1 MPSEEGTKVGSTPK
15 KTKACATC
23 HQRKVRC
30 DLSSKGNTQ
39 SSCSNC
45 RDAGFECKPH
55 VRKRK
60 HDRFDHN
67 ASAILHDK
75 PADTDTERE
84 STANVGQ
91 PNLRQRTL
99 DKPIAAISP
108 GEISFLDDQSDRFTE
123 NQTAA
128 RKRNSQ
134 QETTDCKRQKAR
146 HGTEDEHECRP
157 SREQQPSYLGR
168 AEYISAHVAID
179 EGDATQYQS
188 RGTTTRAVHDLEMR
202 ILSDLSLVEPPQG
215 MLRQTFIRNFMQR
228 CRPWTPLV
236 EESDLQKLDLKNVNC
251 LLTTSMLV
259 AGSVVSTAPQAIEI
273 GHRCYQ
279 RAKVLFYTAAE
290 KNDIRVVMATIL
302 LQWLNP
308 SGPEHVSIDSSS
320 FWLRLSVGLAHQL
333 GLHREP
339 SPRLADAGLRRR
351 IWWTLVVSSLLS
363 RNSHTF

>member
-1 MPSEEGTKVGSTPK
+1 MPPEEVTQTGSTPR

-60 HDRFDHN
+60 HDRPDHN
-67 ASAILHDK
+67 ASAIVLDK
-75 PADTDTERE
+75 PGDTDTERE
-84 STANVGQ
+84 TTGAVGQ
-91 PNLRQRTL
+91 PNLRQRALNNPT
-99 DKPIAAISP
+99 AAVSP
-108 GEISFLDDQSDRFTE
+108 GKISFLDDQSDHFAE
-123 NQTAA
+123 NAA
-128 RKRNSQ
+128 TPRKRNSAQ
-134 QETTDCKRQKAR
+134 ATTYPKRQKSR
-146 HGTEDEHECRP
+146 HESEDEHECRP

-168 AEYISAHVAID
+168 SDYVSAHVAID

-188 RGTTTRAVHDLEMR
+188 LGSTTRAVHDLEMR
-202 ILSDLSLVEPPQG
+202 ILSNLTLVEPPQG

-236 EESDLQKLDLKNVNC
+236 EESDLQKLDLKNINC

-259 AGSVVSTAPQAIEI
+259 AGSVVSTAPQAIEV

-279 RAKVLFYTAAE
+279 RAKVLFYTSAE

-363 RNSHTF
+363 RNIHIF